1 MVTEQG
7 TGNRT
12 DSAQVR
18 LLGPDDRDQFLALAG
33 RDPVVNVFADYRAR
47 VTNLEPRWLGGEV
60 WGRFEG
66 PTLVAGCH
74 MGANLVPVE
83 CTPDDMRAF
92 ADKALSR
99 VRSTA
104 TIVGP
109 HEPVSALWDAVADR
123 WGPPREARWRQP
135 HLQTSS
141 DPAVRPDPRVRVT
154 TRDDL
159 PALYPACVAMYAEEV
174 GVSPEAGGGKDYYRA
189 RVQQLIS
196 RGWSFARFDEH
207 GRVVF
212 KAEVACATPYA
223 AQVQGVYVDP
233 ERRGEGLSVA
243 GMAAVVQ
250 LVRQRIAPTVSLYV
264 NEWNT
269 PARAAYARVG
279 FTESARFSTLMF

>member
-1 MVTEQG
+1 VATEQG
-7 TGNRT
+7 TEQRT
-12 DSAQVR
+12 EDAQVR
-18 LLGPDDRDQFLALAG
+18 LLGAGDRDQFLALTAQ
-33 RDPVVNVFADYRAR
+33 DPVVNVFADYRAR

-60 WGRFEG
+60 WGRFRG
-66 PTLVAGCH
+66 STLVAACH
-74 MGANLVPVE
+74 MGANLVPVQ
-83 CTPDDMRAF
+83 CTPDDMAAF
-92 ADKALSR
+92 ADRALAR

-109 HEPVSALWDAVADR
+109 HEPVKALWDVVEDR
-123 WGPPREARWRQP
+123 WGTPREVRWRQP
-135 HLQTSS
+135 HLQTSR
-141 DPAVRPDPRVRVT
+141 DPAVRPDPLVRVT

-159 PALYPACVAMYAEEV
+159 AALYPACVAMYTEEV
-174 GVSPEAGGGKDYYRA
+174 GVSPEAGGGRDHYRA
-189 RVQQLIS
+189 RVQQLIA

-223 AQVQGVYVDP
+223 AQVQGVFVDP
-233 ERRGEGLSVA
+233 EHRGRGLSVG

-250 LVRQRIAPTVSLYV
+250 LVRDRIAPTVSLYV
-264 NEWNT
+264 NEWNS